1 MSMNKALL
9 QEVESPESL
18 VQATTDVIREKI
30 VSRQLRGGAS
40 LNERRLSEQLGLS
53 RTPVRAALRQLE
65 GEGLLGREGRTVFVR
80 TITFEEVMQI
90 LAVRLVLE
98 IEAVRLAI
106 GRFDAALIREIRDEL
121 LAMTDSASVG
131 NDKHWEIDDKL
142 HLGIAHAS
150 GNDLLHSMIMGLRM
164 RTRMFGTKRI
174 PGRFEPGRQEHLALL
189 DAIAAGDSERAIAAM
204 RAHLTNTRDSI
215 VATVQGGPL

>member
-1 MSMNKALL
+1 MKKPEL
-9 QEVESPESL
+9 QGDQSPENL
-18 VQATTDVIREKI
+18 VQSTMDVIREKI
-30 VSRQLRGGAS
+30 ISRQLRGGVS
-40 LNERRLSEQLGLS
+40 LSERRLSELLGLS

-106 GRFDAALIREIRDEL
+106 GRFDPARIAEIREEL
-121 LAMTDSASVG
+121 LAMTDSATVD
-131 NDKHWEIDDKL
+131 NDRHWEIDDKL
-142 HLGIAHAS
+142 HLGIARAS
-150 GNDLLHSMIMGLRM
+150 GNDLLHSMIMGLRT

-174 PGRFEPGRQEHLALL
+174 PSRFEPGKQEHLALL
-189 DAIAAGDSERAIAAM
+189 DAIEAGDSEKAKAAM

-215 VATVQGGPL
+215 VAAVQGGPL

>member
-1 MSMNKALL
+1 MKKTGL
-9 QEVESPESL
+9 QEDESTETL
-18 VQATTDVIREKI
+18 VQTTMQVIREQI
-30 VSRQLRGGAS
+30 LSRQLRGGAS

-65 GEGLLGREGRTVFVR
+65 GEGFLGREGRSVFVR

-106 GRFDAALIREIRDEL
+106 GRFDPARIAEIREEI
-121 LAMTDSASVG
+121 LAMTDSASVD
-131 NDKHWEIDDKL
+131 NDKHWEVDDKL
-142 HLGIAHAS
+142 HLGIARAS
-150 GNDLLHSMIMGLRM
+150 GNDLLHSMIMSLRM

-174 PGRFEPGRQEHLALL
+174 PLRFEPGKQEHLALL
-189 DAIAAGDSERAIAAM
+189 DAIEAGDTEAAIAAM
-204 RAHLTNTRDSI
+204 RAHLIHTRDSI
-215 VATVQGGPL
+215 IAAVRGEPL

>member
-1 MSMNKALL
+1 M
-9 QEVESPESL
+9 
-18 VQATTDVIREKI
+18 DVIRQQI
-30 VSRQLRGGAS
+30 MSRQLRGGAS

-98 IEAVRLAI
+98 IEAVRLAV
-106 GRFDAALIREIRDEL
+106 GRIDPALLSEIRQEL
-121 LAMTDSASVG
+121 LAMSDSASVD
-131 NDKHWEIDDKL
+131 NDEHWQIDDKL
-142 HLGIAHAS
+142 HLGIARAS

-174 PGRFEPGRQEHLALL
+174 PLRFEPGKQEHLALL
-189 DAIAAGDSERAIAAM
+189 DAIEAGNTEAAIAAM
-204 RAHLTNTRDSI
+204 RTHLINTRDSI
-215 VATVQGGPL
+215 VSAVQGGPL